1 MLFFQVFSDDTVF
14 WKSKDPARSRGH
26 GLLIVAPVLDF
37 EGPVRPASRDG
48 MDPSVIQSEA
58 DEQVFNITDCHKR
71 VLYDR
76 SAFLLWRVWS
86 SEGAAM
92 YLAIWSKWA
101 QNSLKLYNTEP
112 GLTLLSISG
121 Q

>member
-1 MLFFQVFSDDTVF
+1 
-14 WKSKDPARSRGH
+14 
-26 GLLIVAPVLDF
+26 
-37 EGPVRPASRDG
+37 
-48 MDPSVIQSEA
+48 
-58 DEQVFNITDCHKR
+58 
-71 VLYDR
+71 
-76 SAFLLWRVWS
+76 
-86 SEGAAM
+86 M